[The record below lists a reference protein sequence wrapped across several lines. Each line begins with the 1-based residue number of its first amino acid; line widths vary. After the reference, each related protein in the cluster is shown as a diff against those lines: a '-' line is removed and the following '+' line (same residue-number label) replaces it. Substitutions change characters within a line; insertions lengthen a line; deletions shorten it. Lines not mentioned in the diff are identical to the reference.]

1 VKTRLAATIGAA
13 AAADLYRGWIGLV
26 LERVQP
32 VRGMLAVFGAI
43 DGVDSSDRLEAGPAE
58 WQSLVDGWWPQPSG
72 DLGSRLGAGFR
83 DHAATGPV
91 LAIGT
96 DCLEIEPDI
105 IRQACDI
112 LRERDA
118 VFGPASDGGYYL
130 VGTAR
135 YLPGFFDGIRWS
147 GPHTLADH
155 VERCRE
161 HSWTFGLLP
170 MLNDIDTWDDWLA
183 YRERTER

>member
-1 VKTRLAATIGAA
+1 
-13 AAADLYRGWIGLV
+13 
-26 LERVQP
+26 
-32 VRGMLAVFGAI
+32 
-43 DGVDSSDRLEAGPAE
+43 
-58 WQSLVDGWWPQPSG
+58 
-72 DLGSRLGAGFR
+72 
-83 DHAATGPV
+83 V

-96 DCLEIEPDI
+96 DCLEIEPEI
-105 IRQACDI
+105 LRHACMI

-118 VFGPASDGGYYL
+118 VFGPTSDGGYYL

-135 YLPGFFDGIRWS
+135 YLPGFFGGIRWS

-161 HSWTFGLLP
+161 NRWSFELLP
-170 MLNDIDTWDDWLA
+170 TLDDIDTWDDWLA